1 MTGISLTPERL
12 KELLGLRPL
21 DREGG
26 FFAETY
32 RSSERLPSS
41 LVYRGGSGERSLAT
55 AIYYM
60 LTPES
65 CSRLHRL
72 RSDEIYHFYLGNPVE
87 LLQLGPDGQGKVVRL
102 GSDLL
107 GGMCPQVVVPRGV
120 WQGARLIGGGAF
132 ALLGTT
138 MALGFDVADFE
149 VGDRHSLMQ
158 AYPSF
163 GELIEALTK

>member
-1 MTGISLTPERL
+1 MLTAQKI

-32 RSSERLPSS
+32 RSAERLPPGS
-41 LVYRGGSGERSLAT
+41 LHPESSGERSLAT

-60 LTPES
+60 LTPDS

-72 RSDEIYHFYLGNPVE
+72 RSDEIYHFYLGDPVE

-107 GGMCPQVVVPRGV
+107 GGVCPQVVVPRGI
-120 WQGARLIGGGAF
+120 WQGSRLFAGGRF

-138 MALGFDVADFE
+138 MAWGFDVADFE
-149 VGDRHSLMQ
+149 SGDRQFLMQ
-158 AYPSF
+158 AYPAF
-163 GELIEALTK
+163 AELIKTLT